1 VPSYEQ
7 CLLKLSEQQRI
18 SQDVSDIIK
27 RSDEPDQTVKQL
39 ARSLSR
45 QKREA
50 AMQSVVLKR
59 RRNDMLKYT
68 KGSAFDRLAAI
79 LTKDNKFTAPYLNVE
94 YLARTYQ
101 GTFHTKLAGM
111 LERFAPKGLGFLQ
124 DEENLNKLI
133 QAVYGKTTDDAA
145 INQYAKDWLNI
156 VEEIRQLK
164 NKFGASISKNER
176 FLLPQAHDMRSVKKA
191 GRDEWKSRVLPK
203 LDRKMML
210 DDEGRVMTDFQID
223 ELLDYV
229 YESITTGGLNKVNDL
244 SVPRLGKKLAR
255 KGSERRV
262 LYFKDA
268 ESWIGYQNDFGQG
281 DVFTVLTDYI
291 EQSAN
296 DIALLELMGP
306 NPNTTFD
313 ALLAMAK
320 KDGISTPQE
329 LQLQAL
335 YNVVSGKVNQ
345 GELTSFAD
353 GFSVYRNIETAAL
366 LGKAFLS
373 SISDVGFQLITANY
387 NAIPAFKVL
396 ARHMSVFVQNDPADM
411 RLAARIGLI
420 ADTWVQT
427 AHTSNRFSDI
437 YGVGTSSK
445 VANAVMKA
453 SFLEPW
459 TNAGRKAFGMEFAGV
474 LADNFGKRF
483 DQLDPELRGVFERND
498 ILERDWDSF
507 RQTKTIEHKGAVF
520 ADMTADETRK
530 FHSMVLMETDYAVP
544 TPDARVRS
552 YTTGGFARN
561 TVVGQ
566 LWRSA
571 FMIKSFPITIGLT
584 HFYRATNQATM
595 QGKIQ
600 YFTSL
605 LATTSVLGG
614 VALMAKDIA
623 AGRDPRQVTDP
634 NTIVDIKFVLSAI
647 QQGGGLGIFSDF
659 IFSDVNR
666 FGSGFAET
674 AIGPIGDTVDTGVR
688 FTLGNIREAVQGEET
703 NIMGEA
709 GKLVE
714 RYTPNIWQVSLFKQA
729 LFDQYEMMAD
739 PDAQL
744 KFRRLIRKREKEY
757 NQEYWWRP
765 GEFTPRRAPE
775 FGNVIEAD

>member
-50 AMQSVVLKR
+50 AMQAVVLKR

-94 YLARTYQ
+94 YLARTYH
-101 GTFHTKLAGM
+101 GKFHTKLAGM

-320 KDGISTPQE
+320 KDGLSTPDE

-335 YNVVSGKVNQ
+335 YNVISGKVNQ

-353 GFSVYRNIETAAL
+353 GFSTYRNIETAAL

-373 SISDVGFQLITANY
+373 SISDVGFQIITANY

-411 RLAARIGLI
+411 RMAARIGLI

-552 YTTGGFARN
+552 YTTGGLARN

-566 LWRSA
+566 LWRSL

-584 HFYRATNQATM
+584 HFYRAVNQATM

-600 YFTSL
+600 YATSL

-623 AGRDPRQVTDP
+623 AGRDPREVTDP
-634 NTIVDIKFVLSAI
+634 NTIVDIKFLLSAI

-688 FTLGNIREAVQGEET
+688 LTLGNLREFVISEET
-703 NIMGEA
+703 NFAGEL
-709 GKLVE
+709 GKAVE

-775 FGNVIEAD
+775 FGNVIEAE

>member
-1 VPSYEQ
+1 
-7 CLLKLSEQQRI
+7 LLKLSEQQRI
-18 SQDVSDIIK
+18 SKDVSDIVS
-27 RSDEPDQTVKQL
+27 RSEDPDQTVKQL
-39 ARSLSR
+39 AQSLSR

-50 AMQSVVLKR
+50 AMQVVVLKKA
-59 RRNDMLKYT
+59 RNNMLKYT
-68 KGSAFDRLAAI
+68 KGSAFDRLAAL
-79 LTKDNKFTAPYLNVE
+79 LTKDNKFTAPYQNVD
-94 YLARTYQ
+94 YLAKTYQ
-101 GTFHTKLAGM
+101 GKFHSKLAPM

-124 DEENLNKLI
+124 DEENLNKLVRAI
-133 QAVYGKTTDDAA
+133 YGETTDDAA
-145 INQYAKDWLNI
+145 INAMAKDWLDM

-176 FLLPQAHDMRSVKKA
+176 FLMPQAHDMRAIKKA
-191 GRDEWKSRVLPK
+191 GITEWKSRILPK

-210 DDEGRVMTDFQID
+210 DDQGRVMTDFQLD

-229 YESITTGGLNKVNDL
+229 YESITTGGLNKVADL
-244 SVPRLGKKLAR
+244 TVPRLGKKLAR

-291 EQSAN
+291 EQSSN
-296 DIALLELMGP
+296 DIALLEIMGP

-313 ALLAMAK
+313 ALFAMAK
-320 KDGISTPQE
+320 KEGMSSLQE
-329 LQLQAL
+329 RQVQSI

-345 GELTSFAD
+345 GELTSLAD
-353 GFSVYRNIETAAL
+353 GFAVYRNIETAAL

-387 NAIPAFKVL
+387 NAVPAFRVL
-396 ARHMSVFVQNDPADM
+396 SRHMSMFVQNDPSDM

-420 ADTWVQT
+420 ADSWVQT
-427 AHTSNRFSDI
+427 AHKSNRFADI

-483 DQLDPELRGVFERND
+483 DELDPELRGVFERND

-530 FHSMVLMETDYAVP
+530 FHSMILQETDFAVP
-544 TPDARVRS
+544 TPDARVRAV
-552 YTTGGFARN
+552 TTGGLSRSTAE
-561 TVVGQ
+561 GQ

-584 HFYRATNQATM
+584 HFYRAANQATM

-600 YFTSL
+600 YAASL

-623 AGRDPRQVTDP
+623 AGRDPRQVTNPD
-634 NTIVDIKFVLSAI
+634 TLVDGKFLLSAI
-647 QQGGGLGIFSDF
+647 QQGGGLGIFGDF
-659 IFSDVNR
+659 VFSDVNR

-674 AIGPIGDTVDTGVR
+674 AIGPIGDTVDTTVR

-703 NIMGEA
+703 NILGEA
-709 GKLVE
+709 GKIVE
-714 RYTPNIWQVSLFKQA
+714 RYTPNTWQIALFKQA